1 MALERTDMSA
11 WYPDRVVTVIGAQ
24 LFEPIAHLVGR
35 MLARPFQQ
43 SDRVSSNYHE
53 SGYAA
58 SIILLLAVAVESM
71 VARDRYFN
79 KKAIGKQGL
88 PVPEYMKEIHR
99 FRGYHRLSELFVLRD
114 AIAHN
119 HFWVLDYLW
128 SDGKRRK
135 LTSATRV
142 TWSGNRRLA
151 KRLNPKTF
159 RTKLL
164 RANVIP
170 ARMDRKDVHAAFLIS
185 LSVLDFLARR
195 GANPVTVTNSSV
207 GFNGQRVRFSALAEK
222 VANAL

>member
-1 MALERTDMSA
+1 MPS
-11 WYPDRVVTVIGAQ
+11 WHPDKIVTVIGTQ
-24 LFEPIAHLVGR
+24 LFVPIAHLLDH
-35 MLARPFQQ
+35 MLSRPLLR

-53 SGYAA
+53 GGYAV
-58 SIILLLAVAVESM
+58 SIILLLAAAVESM

-79 KKAIGKQGL
+79 KRAVGKEGL
-88 PVPEYMKEIHR
+88 PVPEYMKTVHR

-119 HFWVLDYLW
+119 HCWVLDYLW
-128 SDGKRRK
+128 SEGKKRK
-135 LTSATRV
+135 LVSATRV
-142 TWSGNRRLA
+142 TWSGNHRLE

-170 ARMDRKDVHAAFLIS
+170 DRMDRKDVHAAFATA
-185 LSVLDFLARR
+185 LSVFDFLAKR
-195 GANPVTVTNSSV
+195 GANPVTVTNSVV
-207 GFNGQRVRFSALAEK
+207 GFRRQRVQFSSLLQE